1 MKLKLPQGE
10 QGEKRLKKKGF
21 GANFTLLAAGQGMSL
36 LGNSVLDLALSMYV
50 LERTGSASVYGTL
63 LAAAMLPGILLAPLG
78 GVLADRA
85 DRRRLM
91 VWLDLLNGGA
101 VLLTL
106 PFLQGASGVW
116 AAGVLMVFLG
126 ILGAVETPVVQA
138 SLPQA
143 VEAGA
148 LERANA
154 AVLQISML
162 SAMVG
167 PALGGI
173 LFNAFGAAP
182 LLLLCGLCFWFT
194 AMLERLIRL
203 EPVEQVPVSG
213 GLLRT
218 VRQDLSESGRFLCR
232 EQPALAGLMGLTAA
246 MALLCNGVAGVGA
259 PFLIRTRLGLGAD
272 WYGAAGSALGV
283 FGIAGSL
290 AAGLLAGRMSG
301 GRLARGLTAM
311 GGCLLPAG
319 AVFLL
324 GAGVMA
330 CYGTLV
336 AAFCG
341 MQLCAVVFSVFA
353 RSMVQQRIPGRMM
366 GKLMAFAAA
375 LEACGQPAG
384 QLIYGFLF
392 DTCSAGWVLLCTG
405 VLMGMLGLAGRRT
418 LSRLEP
424 GGSVRP

>member
-1 MKLKLPQGE
+1 M
-10 QGEKRLKKKGF
+10 KKKGF
-21 GANFTLLAAGQGMSL
+21 GANFTLLAAGQGLSL

-50 LERTGSASVYGTL
+50 LERTGSASVYGAL

-91 VWLDLLNGGA
+91 VWLDLLNGGV

-106 PFLQGASGVW
+106 PFLQGAGGVA
-116 AAGVLMVFLG
+116 AAGVLMILLG
-126 ILGAVETPVVQA
+126 VLGAVETPVVQA

-143 VEAGA
+143 VEAGS

-154 AVLQISML
+154 VVLQISML

-173 LFNAFGAAP
+173 LFRVFGVAP
-182 LLLLCGLCFWFT
+182 LLLLCGVCFWIT

-203 EPVEQVPVSG
+203 EPLEQVPASG
-213 GLLRT
+213 GLLQT
-218 VRQDLSESGRFLCR
+218 VFDDLSESGRFLRR
-232 EQPALAGLMGLTAA
+232 EQPALLSLVGFTAA

-259 PFLIRTRLGLGAD
+259 PFLISTRLGLSAD
-272 WYGAAGSALGV
+272 WYGAAGSALGA

-290 AAGLLAGRMSG
+290 AAGLLVGRMG
-301 GRLARGLTAM
+301 GSRLAWVLVMM

-319 AVFLL
+319 TMFL
-324 GAGVMA
+324 AGGGTMA

-353 RSMVQQRIPGRMM
+353 RSVVQRRVPGRMM
-366 GKLMAFAAA
+366 GKLMALAAA
-375 LEACGQPAG
+375 LEACGQPVG

-392 DTCSAGWVLLCTG
+392 DVCPAGWVLLITGLLMVMLGIIGRG
-405 VLMGMLGLAGRRT
+405 VLAT
-418 LSRLEP
+418 LKL
-424 GGSVRP
+424 

>member
-1 MKLKLPQGE
+1 M
-10 QGEKRLKKKGF
+10 KKKGL

-50 LERTGSASVYGTL
+50 LERTGSASVYGAL

-106 PFLQGASGVW
+106 PFLQGAGGVW
-116 AAGVLMVFLG
+116 AAGTLMVLLG

-154 AVLQISML
+154 VVLQISML

-173 LFNAFGAAP
+173 LFSAFGVAP
-182 LLLLCGLCFWFT
+182 LLLLCGVCFWFT
-194 AMLERLIRL
+194 AMLERMIRL
-203 EPVEQVPVSG
+203 EPVEQTPVSG

-218 VRQDLSESGRFLCR
+218 VWGDLSESGHLLCR
-232 EQPALAGLMGLTAA
+232 EQPALLRLMVLTAA

-259 PFLIRTRLGLGAD
+259 PFLIRTRLALGAD

-283 FGIAGSL
+283 FGIVGSL
-290 AAGLLAGRMSG
+290 AAGLLAGRMGG
-301 GRLARGLTAM
+301 GRLALVLAAM
-311 GGCLLPAG
+311 GACLLPAG

-324 GAGVMA
+324 GAGAVA

-353 RSMVQQRIPGRMM
+353 RSVVQRRVPGRMM
-366 GKLMAFAAA
+366 GKLMALAAA

-392 DTCSAGWVLLCTG
+392 DACSAGWVLLCTG
-405 VLMGMLGLAGRRT
+405 LLVLVLGLSGRHI
-418 LSRLEP
+418 LAQL
-424 GGSVRP
+424 GL